1 MKERNELNFMYPFD
15 SLENSP
21 LYIDAIYEGGNKGNA
36 GDDPLTKLLGVSVSG
51 GFRPRKDAK
60 NNSLAFVVLYT
71 SGSELEWPDEMNFE
85 TGHFRYYGDNRIA
98 GTDLHQKRGNQLLRN
113 VFHDLS
119 EGNYQDI
126 PPFLLFQKSPTLN
139 SSRSVK
145 FLGLAVPGRQQFAVD
160 ESLVAIW
167 RTHRGT
173 RFQNYE
179 AYFTILDTTTETEKL
194 KNWLNLRVSNLG
206 AAAKIAPEQWK
217 RFVSN
222 GLEGIIPLAAESVT
236 KFRTKEEQLPVTKVK
251 EEVLQVICSY
261 FKDDPVQF
269 EYFAAHILQVT
280 DSNFIKFDLTRASR
294 DGGRDAI
301 GLYKIGIQNSK
312 ITIDCA
318 MEAKCYSPSNGC
330 HVKQTNRLISRIR
343 HRQFGVFVTT
353 SYVSSQAYSEILED
367 EHPILI
373 VAGRD
378 IVDVLSK
385 IHIDEKNI
393 EIYIEKIM
401 AGR

>member
-1 MKERNELNFMYPFD
+1 M
-15 SLENSP
+15 
-21 LYIDAIYEGGNKGNA
+21 
-36 GDDPLTKLLGVSVSG
+36 
-51 GFRPRKDAK
+51 
-60 NNSLAFVVLYT
+60 
-71 SGSELEWPDEMNFE
+71 
-85 TGHFRYYGDNRIA
+85 
-98 GTDLHQKRGNQLLRN
+98 
-113 VFHDLS
+113 
-119 EGNYQDI
+119 
-126 PPFLLFQKSPTLN
+126 
-139 SSRSVK
+139 
-145 FLGLAVPGRQQFAVD
+145 
-160 ESLVAIW
+160 
-167 RTHRGT
+167 
-173 RFQNYE
+173 
-179 AYFTILDTTTETEKL
+179 
-194 KNWLNLRVSNLG
+194 SNLG

-269 EYFAAHILQVT
+269 EYFAAHILQVM

-401 AGR
+401 VGDRA